1 MAFVDKNREVIVE
14 IINLW
19 QGKMTWNLLC
29 SEVQTKLS
37 LRKAP
42 DRTSLYGDPEIY
54 EAFDNKKN
62 ILRHQKEEA
71 LGEAKTIFETGDKL
85 SVILR
90 KYTGNDD
97 ATIKELAKR
106 VDKVEHENESL
117 RANNSMLKKQNDMIL
132 ERFAMWQYN
141 LSRMDGVDLNRLEE
155 TLENGL
161 AIKDL
166 R

>member
-161 AIKDL
+161 AINDL